1 MPKSLVELKVKQR
14 RRERGMPLPGFDH
27 KGELPEGVH
36 LATMDEVVVHF
47 GSGTPQRQA
56 VTARLL
62 RVYHLATATGKLERL
77 IIFGSYITTEPEPN
91 DVDIVLIM
99 RDDFRIG
106 ACEEEAQK
114 LFDHLQATEEFG
126 ASIFWVRPS
135 MLFLETLDDFINHWQ
150 IKRDQTHRG
159 IVEVRT

>member
-1 MPKSLVELKVKQR
+1 MPKSLAELKVKLR

-27 KGELPEGVH
+27 KGELPAGVH
-36 LATMDEVVVHF
+36 RATMDEVVAHF

-62 RVYHLATATGKLERL
+62 RVYHLAKATGKLECL

-106 ACEEEAQK
+106 ACAEEAQK

-150 IKRDQTHRG
+150 IKRDQTRRG
-159 IVEVRT
+159 IVEVRP

>member
-1 MPKSLVELKVKQR
+1 MPPP
-14 RRERGMPLPGFDH
+14 PLND
-27 KGELPEGVH
+27 KGELPIGVH
-36 LATMDEVVVHF
+36 RATMGEVVAYF

-56 VTARLL
+56 ITAQLL
-62 RVYHLATATGKLERL
+62 HIHNLAKATGYLERL
-77 IIFGSYITTEPEPN
+77 ILFGSYVTTKPEPN

-106 ACEEEAQK
+106 ACGEEACK
-114 LFDHLQATEEFG
+114 LFDHLQATEKFG

-150 IKRDQTHRG
+150 IKRDQTNRG
-159 IVEVRT
+159 IVEVIS